1 MEPNFVI
8 IDNKYFISELEKT
21 LKNDIN
27 TVTKNKY
34 QVLAINLVKINST
47 TLYKIFNL
55 FSKFQ
60 NIKVIKNLFKIA
72 IKETKFYHGGKEKR
86 FPYLNCDYGPYNLVS
101 EYNFLISRQ
110 FF

>member
-55 FSKFQ
+55 LSKTH
-60 NIKVIKNLFKIA
+60 ISCGFKA
-72 IKETKFYHGGKEKR
+72 KCFVCPMVNT
-86 FPYLNCDYGPYNLVS
+86 
-101 EYNFLISRQ
+101 
-110 FF
+110 